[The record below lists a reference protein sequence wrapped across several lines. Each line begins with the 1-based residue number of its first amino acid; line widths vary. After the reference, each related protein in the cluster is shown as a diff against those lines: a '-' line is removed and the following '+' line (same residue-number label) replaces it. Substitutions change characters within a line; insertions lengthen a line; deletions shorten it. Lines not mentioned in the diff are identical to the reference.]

1 MIFPVEKR
9 MFFVFSLIGPYKT
22 RTHLSYTILYLVY
35 TAAGDDMTSVKRN
48 GQAKEQL
55 FSIWILDRLIDTE
68 KERTRVKTITFS

>member
-1 MIFPVEKR
+1 MN
-9 MFFVFSLIGPYKT
+9 
-22 RTHLSYTILYLVY
+22 LSYTILYLVY

-68 KERTRVKTITFS
+68 KEELEWKQ